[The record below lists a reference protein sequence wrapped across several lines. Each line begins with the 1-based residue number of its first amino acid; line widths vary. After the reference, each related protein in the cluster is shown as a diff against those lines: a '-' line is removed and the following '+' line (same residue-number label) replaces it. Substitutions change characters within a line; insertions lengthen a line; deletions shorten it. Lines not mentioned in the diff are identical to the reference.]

1 MKQKAA
7 IFLAAFAVATPAVAQ
22 GAYPSKPINLIVPF
36 APGGTSDVIARLAA
50 DEMGRILGQ
59 RIVNENIA
67 GAGGAIALLKAA
79 RAAPDGY
86 TIVIGNT
93 GTNAAVYWTTENVQF
108 TPESFSPIG
117 LIAKT
122 SPVIALRKDFPHR
135 TPAAF
140 LDFARKNPGAV
151 SLGHAGIGS
160 SNYLIC
166 MSFAKAAG
174 IEANLVSY
182 RGAAPA
188 LNDMLGGHLDG
199 VCDAATSVAPSIVAG
214 QALGLVVSASA
225 RLAQLPDVPTAA
237 EAGAPAF
244 QAEGWNA
251 LFAPKGAPEPVI
263 ARLNAALREAV
274 AGETMRKRLAD
285 LAALPAAGEEFSP
298 DYVRALVPREVE
310 KYRVLLGK

>member
-1 MKQKAA
+1 MC
-7 IFLAAFAVATPAVAQ
+7 
-22 GAYPSKPINLIVPF
+22 S
-36 APGGTSDVIARLAA
+36 SDL
-50 DEMGRILGQ
+50 
-59 RIVNENIA
+59 
-67 GAGGAIALLKAA
+67 
-79 RAAPDGY
+79 
-86 TIVIGNT
+86 
-93 GTNAAVYWTTENVQF
+93 
-108 TPESFSPIG
+108 
-117 LIAKT
+117 
-122 SPVIALRKDFPHR
+122 
-135 TPAAF
+135 
-140 LDFARKNPGAV
+140 
-151 SLGHAGIGS
+151 
-160 SNYLIC
+160 
-166 MSFAKAAG
+166 
-174 IEANLVSY
+174 
-182 RGAAPA
+182 
-188 LNDMLGGHLDG
+188 
-199 VCDAATSVAPSIVAG
+199 SIVAG